1 MRYREFGRTGMEV
14 SAIGTGTW
22 AISGVR
28 WGPTDDGESVRGIQ
42 RAVDLGVTLFDTVD
56 VFGDGRSEE
65 LLGDALRG
73 RRHGVRIITKGGINF
88 YRRPHEQDFTPS
100 YLDRAL
106 GESLRRLRTD
116 YIDVY
121 MLHSPTADAL
131 AESDLYD
138 FLERLQGQGRLLAYG
153 ASVATVEDATRAIA
167 TGRFSCLEVPYN
179 ILDQDMATEVLPQA
193 QQAGMAV
200 VARAPL
206 ALGML
211 TGKLTRDTQFHRQ
224 DVRSGWDRDEYLR
237 RLEKVERLR
246 WLVHDDVRSLTEAA
260 LAFTLSHPAITAAV
274 PGFRTTDQIEEHVRA
289 ADLFPLPQEDLDELA
304 DMYEDDFGFGLPH
317 HVEDPWKDL

>member
-28 WGPTDDGESVRGIQ
+28 WGPTDDRESVRGIQ

-153 ASVATVEDATRAIA
+153 ASVATVKDATRA
-167 TGRFSCLEVPYN
+167 
-179 ILDQDMATEVLPQA
+179 LPADFLVWRCPITSWIRIWPQRYYRRHSKR
-193 QQAGMAV
+193 GWPWS
-200 VARAPL
+200 REHHSPL
-206 ALGML
+206 
-211 TGKLTRDTQFHRQ
+211 
-224 DVRSGWDRDEYLR
+224 VC
-237 RLEKVERLR
+237 
-246 WLVHDDVRSLTEAA
+246 
-260 LAFTLSHPAITAAV
+260 
-274 PGFRTTDQIEEHVRA
+274 
-289 ADLFPLPQEDLDELA
+289 
-304 DMYEDDFGFGLPH
+304 
-317 HVEDPWKDL
+317 